1 LADRGSPLK
10 NEKFWP
16 TGAHPFKTE
25 TFWPT
30 GARVGWPTEL
40 VHFILSRFFNM
51 FSVRYVF
58 WGIARPTKKAA
69 SVNCD
74 ATNPKS
80 KFLEFFFGFGKK
92 VVLLRNA
99 ECSLFC

>member
-1 LADRGSPLK
+1 
-10 NEKFWP
+10 
-16 TGAHPFKTE
+16 
-25 TFWPT
+25 
-30 GARVGWPTEL
+30 
-40 VHFILSRFFNM
+40 M

>member
-1 LADRGSPLK
+1 
-10 NEKFWP
+10 
-16 TGAHPFKTE
+16 
-25 TFWPT
+25 
-30 GARVGWPTEL
+30 
-40 VHFILSRFFNM
+40 M

-80 KFLEFFFGFGKK
+80 KFLEFFSVLEKK
-92 VVLLRNA
+92 LSSSGMLNVVYFV
-99 ECSLFC
+99 SMF

>member
-1 LADRGSPLK
+1 
-10 NEKFWP
+10 
-16 TGAHPFKTE
+16 
-25 TFWPT
+25 
-30 GARVGWPTEL
+30 
-40 VHFILSRFFNM
+40 M

-92 VVLLRNA
+92 LSSSGMLNVVYFV
-99 ECSLFC
+99 SMF